1 MVYKNKAGQPRERAM
16 VAAYSLVTKF
26 GAKQKDVA
34 TVLGCSQ
41 ATVANWVKEVGF
53 QKEIN
58 GLQRELN
65 DANEYIEELQHMLPP
80 PEEDY
85 IDGDY
90 SEEDDY

>member
-1 MVYKNKAGQPRERAM
+1 MVYKNRSGQPRERAM
-16 VAAYSLVTKF
+16 VAAYSLVTQF

-34 TVLGCSQ
+34 AALGCSQ

-53 QKEIN
+53 QKEIT

-65 DANEYIEELQHMLPP
+65 DANAYIEELQHMLPA
-80 PEEDY
+80 PESDY

-90 SEEDDY
+90 TQ

>member
-1 MVYKNKAGQPRERAM
+1 MGRMMVYKNRSGQPRERAM
-16 VAAYSLVTKF
+16 VAAYSLVTQF

-34 TVLGCSQ
+34 AVLGCSQ

-53 QKEIN
+53 QKEIT

-65 DANEYIEELQHMLPP
+65 DANAYIEELQHMLPA
-80 PEEDY
+80 PEDDY

-90 SEEDDY
+90 T

>member
-16 VAAYSLVTKF
+16 VAAYSLVTEF
-26 GAKQKDVA
+26 GATQKDVA
-34 TVLGCSQ
+34 TALGCSQ
-41 ATVANWVKEVGF
+41 STVANWVKEVGF
-53 QKEIN
+53 QKEIT

-65 DANEYIEELQHMLPP
+65 DAKVYIEELQYMLPS
-80 PEEDY
+80 PEKDY